1 MQTQYFLLSIL
12 GMNGCRNKKK
22 MRRTQAEKIDEFARQ
37 YLLTASGLG
46 KLTWSPSA
54 TLLPSVNIRV
64 TPFGSRAEKTRVKFL
79 LFDFGC
85 HSKLVYDATQ
95 NG

>member
-22 MRRTQAEKIDEFARQ
+22 MMRPQAEKIDEFVRQ

-46 KLTWSPSA
+46 KLT
-54 TLLPSVNIRV
+54 
-64 TPFGSRAEKTRVKFL
+64 
-79 LFDFGC
+79 
-85 HSKLVYDATQ
+85 
-95 NG
+95 